1 MPRVSEMID
10 SKYLRKEDVREDTV
24 VTIRKFGQVN
34 VAMDDQPEELKWAV
48 KFDEFKKV
56 MVLNSTNIQTLQK
69 ALGSDDTDHWI
80 GQKIILWVDE
90 NVQFQGKLIGGLRF
104 RRRGAPSAI
113 ATMGDPHAATTPPNK
128 PQTPSLA
135 ERGGGSFADMDDD
148 IPF

>member
-1 MPRVSEMID
+1 MPRVSDMID

-56 MVLNSTNIQTLQK
+56 MVLNSTNIQTLAK
-69 ALGSDDTDHWI
+69 ACGSDNTDDWVGH
-80 GQKIILWVDE
+80 KVILWVDE

-104 RRRGAPSAI
+104 RRRGAPSA
-113 ATMGDPHAATTPPNK
+113 ATMMDEPQAANAPLNK